1 MQGARVTGGA
11 RGDLRE
17 TKARR
22 RFTRDLKWVIMGA
35 VGAVEFGFDFALEPY
50 LRTHT
55 GWEEVV
61 ERFLGVAEAAAMCT
75 VIWIVFSQIERLEA
89 RLEERNGELVQMHA
103 AATRW
108 DMQLEALHAASLTV
122 AAAGSYVG
130 VLRHIVREAVRL
142 TRARY
147 GALAEFDEGE
157 NVVEFVTHG
166 MDPDTGAR
174 VGHAPTHRGL
184 LKRLSGT
191 RPVHMADVTRDPLFS
206 GFPAGHPSF
215 RTFLG
220 VPIRWEGKLF
230 GHLYLG
236 GHDGERPF
244 ADDEA
249 RLLEMF
255 ALQAA
260 VAIARAR
267 YAREQASL
275 ARLSER
281 QEIAMQLH
289 DGALQSLYAVGL
301 RLDRMRQRTPDS
313 SQPPPVDLAL
323 AAIRTAMDSIRT
335 VLNTLD
341 HAAHR
346 SVSEEIRISVSTL
359 AVMCD
364 IAVVWQ
370 GLPLADELPGAWARD
385 LGLFVGEAVSN
396 AARHGRATQVQV
408 AFSRAQ
414 GHVRLCVSD
423 NGCGLGDGIEDTTGR
438 GLTNLERRAQRLG
451 AALRLRPALPC
462 GLLIEVQ
469 LPDPGAGEPTRL
481 PVASAEPG
489 PQPPA

>member
-1 MQGARVTGGA
+1 MQGTGAIDAAPGGGGEA
-11 RGDLRE
+11 HGH
-17 TKARR
+17 R

-35 VGAVEFGFDFALEPY
+35 VVVVEFGFDFILEPY

-75 VIWIVFSQIERLEA
+75 VIWIVFAQIERLEA
-89 RLEERNGELVQMHA
+89 HLEQRNQELVNLHR

-108 DMQLEALHAASLTV
+108 DMQLEALHAASLTL
-122 AAAGSYVG
+122 AAEGSYVG

-147 GALAEFDEGE
+147 GALAEFDEDE

-166 MDPDTGAR
+166 VDPELSAR
-174 VGHAPTHRGL
+174 LGHAPTHRGL
-184 LKRLSGT
+184 LRRLSGT
-191 RPVHMADVTRDPLFS
+191 RPVHMDDVTRDPLFS
-206 GFPAGHPSF
+206 GFPPGHPAF
-215 RTFLG
+215 HTFLG

-236 GHDGERPF
+236 GHEGEVPF
-244 ADDEA
+244 ADDEE

-267 YAREQASL
+267 HAREQASL

-301 RLDRMRQRTPDS
+301 RLDRMRQRASPEEESTP
-313 SQPPPVDLAL
+313 PIELAV
-323 AAIRTAMDSIRT
+323 AAIRAAMESIRT

-341 HAAHR
+341 HEAHR
-346 SVSEEIRISVSTL
+346 SVSEEIKSSVSTL

-364 IAVVWQ
+364 IAVLWQ
-370 GLPLADELPGAWARD
+370 GLPLADELPVSWARD

-396 AARHGRATQVQV
+396 AARHGRASQVQV
-408 AFSRAQ
+408 VFARD
-414 GHVRLCVSD
+414 GDRVRLRVID
-423 NGCGLGDGIEDTTGR
+423 NGCGLGQGATDGDGR

-451 AALRLRPALPC
+451 ASLSLRPAEPC
-462 GLLIEVQ
+462 GLAIELE
-469 LPDPGAGEPTRL
+469 LPRPTAPAAAPIVSAQGREGA
-481 PVASAEPG
+481 
-489 PQPPA
+489 